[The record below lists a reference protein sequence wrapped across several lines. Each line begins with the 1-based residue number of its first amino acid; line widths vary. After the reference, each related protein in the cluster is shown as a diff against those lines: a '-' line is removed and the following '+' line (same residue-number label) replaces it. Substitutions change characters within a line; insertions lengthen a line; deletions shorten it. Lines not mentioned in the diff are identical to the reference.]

1 MYLST
6 YTMLCLGS
14 VERKRAHT
22 PQLSLRAEHL
32 RSLAQRRRSAPSLAF
47 EKALGSMP
55 WSSIREEAP
64 CWVSVEQ
71 CPFVLGLSSE
81 NAELVLD
88 TCVQVT
94 EGMKTRRR
102 QLFLFSD
109 VIVIAKLK
117 SSASYRL
124 KHRVSLED
132 LWLYGF
138 EDEPEEEEGGGGEID
153 LRTSL
158 VLAWPLAFCVVS
170 FHSPEVKERWL
181 DTLHRKIKV
190 AKERAGSTTPP
201 PSVLM
206 KVLSGSITAK
216 TLTGGGM
223 EPSIE
228 FSLDSDAK
236 LLTLPRCVTQPIE
249 NGSNSKWS
257 ILRKLRISSTLTSI
271 SSHPDTDS
279 KSHLFG
285 QPLSKTCPED
295 GTLPKP
301 ITDILVLLW
310 KKGPSTEGVFRK
322 NGNNKNLK
330 AIREQLDSG
339 TEVEMEAL
347 PVVLLVGL
355 LKSFLTELP
364 GSLLVSEMYETWM
377 KALETKVIH
386 HRSLELKR
394 VVVKLPG
401 PNILLLRN
409 ILCVLHHIT
418 KSADTNKMDANNL
431 ALCIAPTLLQ
441 KDIMSLDVQTAKKVT
456 ELTKFLIEHCC
467 EIFGEDVL
475 SLLGDPDEDNSDS
488 VLSQQHDSA
497 YDSTDADAEGDS
509 VGSTQVEGEGERGG
523 SSPSLLSA
531 CGMQC
536 GAIPSCPSNA
546 IFHTFTNKKLFN
558 RRCSEPIIFP
568 SAEKRSLIGLARS
581 HDDFSVEW
589 RDFEEHPLKKQISD
603 DSFLLP
609 GCGVADTRH
618 AATLSL
624 PKLGGSQTMTWR
636 QLEPSCPSSCSLESA
651 ASNTSE
657 VSLFTS
663 SPLTSPACQ
672 RGGQSTRHAPLSTK
686 PRAEPPRASTM
697 EVVERCTQ
705 SMNVDRKALLRTKS
719 LGAFGFAWGSLKK
732 GDLQKEKPFPF
743 GTLQEDSQSEV
754 EAPVA
759 EAPLKQ
765 KRPLSAVEVF
775 LQVDSRLPSQPP
787 SYEQAVQSAAQ
798 PSPPHYGS
806 MTVSA
811 VAATLS
817 RKSRPASMNANFLY
831 SCPVNQYTDCFS
843 QGTDGDD
850 VTTAQRHS
858 VGFRQR
864 AMSESMS
871 RALHETVSHHDTA
884 SRHENVSRR
893 CSQPVFEEFS
903 YAKES
908 YV

>member
-1 MYLST
+1 MDRDMEAPRTRTLED
-6 YTMLCLGS
+6 LGIAVMRRGS
-14 VERKRAHT
+14 YDEAAALGLH
-22 PQLSLRAEHL
+22 PHL

-88 TCVQVT
+88 ACVQIT

-109 VIVIAKLK
+109 VIAITMLK

-138 EDEPEEEEGGGGEID
+138 EEEEGGGGEID

-181 DTLHRKIKV
+181 DTLHRKIKA
-190 AKERAGSTTPP
+190 AKERAGSTTPA

-216 TLTGGGM
+216 TGVGM
-223 EPSIE
+223 EPSIK
-228 FSLDSDAK
+228 FLLDSDTKIPAV
-236 LLTLPRCVTQPIE
+236 PSCVTQPIE
-249 NGSNSKWS
+249 NGSNSKWG
-257 ILRKLRISSTLTSI
+257 ILRKLRRSSTLTSM
-271 SSHPDTDS
+271 SSRPDTDS

-285 QPLSKTCPED
+285 QSLSKTCPED

-301 ITDILVLLW
+301 ITDILVLLC

-322 NGNNKNLK
+322 NGNSKNLK

-339 TEVEMEAL
+339 TEVEMESL

-355 LKSFLTELP
+355 LKSFLKELP
-364 GSLLVSEMYETWM
+364 GSLLVSDMYETWM
-377 KALETKVIH
+377 KALEIKDDH

-394 VVVKLPG
+394 VVDKLPG

-418 KSADTNKMDANNL
+418 ERADANKMDANNL

-441 KDIMSLDVQTAKKVT
+441 KDTMSLDVQTVEKVI
-456 ELTKFLIEHCC
+456 ELTQFLIEHCC

-475 SLLGDPDEDNSDS
+475 SLLGDPEEENSDS
-488 VLSQQHDSA
+488 VSSQQHDSA
-497 YDSTDADAEGDS
+497 YDSNDPDAEGDS
-509 VGSTQVEGEGERGG
+509 MGSTKVEGEGERCG
-523 SSPSLLSA
+523 SSPSLLFA

-536 GAIPSCPSNA
+536 GSIPSNT
-546 IFHTFTNKKLFN
+546 IFHTFTNKKHFD
-558 RRCSEPIIFP
+558 RRCSEPIIFT

-581 HDDFSVEW
+581 NDDFSVEG

-609 GCGVADTRH
+609 ECGVTNTRH
-618 AATLSL
+618 ATTLSL

-636 QLEPSCPSSCSLESA
+636 QLDPSCLSSCSLESA
-651 ASNTSE
+651 SSNTSE

-672 RGGQSTRHAPLSTK
+672 HRGQSTHHAPLSAK
-686 PRAEPPRASTM
+686 PRAEPPRADTT
-697 EVVERCTQ
+697 EVV
-705 SMNVDRKALLRTKS
+705 SMKVDSKALMRTKS
-719 LGAFGFAWGSLKK
+719 LGAFGFARGSLKK
-732 GDLQKEKPFPF
+732 GDHQKEKPFSC
-743 GTLQEDSQSEV
+743 GTLEEDSQSEV

-759 EAPLKQ
+759 EASLRQ

-787 SYEQAVQSAAQ
+787 SYEQAVQSATQ

-831 SCPVNQYTDCFS
+831 SCPVKQYTDCFS
-843 QGTDGDD
+843 RGIDSDD
-850 VTTAQRHS
+850 VTAAQQHP

-864 AMSESMS
+864 AMSESVS
-871 RALHETVSHHDTA
+871 RARHETL
-884 SRHENVSRR
+884 SRHETASHHETVSRR
-893 CSQPVFEEFS
+893 CSQPVFEEHS
-903 YAKES
+903 YTKES

>member
-1 MYLST
+1 MDTDMEAPRTRTLED
-6 YTMLCLGS
+6 LGIAVMRRGS
-14 VERKRAHT
+14 YDEAAALGLH
-22 PQLSLRAEHL
+22 PHL

-55 WSSIREEAP
+55 WSSIR
-64 CWVSVEQ
+64 
-71 CPFVLGLSSE
+71 
-81 NAELVLD
+81 
-88 TCVQVT
+88 
-94 EGMKTRRR
+94 
-102 QLFLFSD
+102 
-109 VIVIAKLK
+109 

-124 KHRVSLED
+124 KHRVSLQD

-181 DTLHRKIKV
+181 DTLHRKIKA

-216 TLTGGGM
+216 TLPGEGM
-223 EPSIE
+223 EPSIK
-228 FSLDSDAK
+228 FSLDNDTKIPA
-236 LLTLPRCVTQPIE
+236 LPSCVTQPIE

-257 ILRKLRISSTLTSI
+257 ILRKLRKTSMSSR
-271 SSHPDTDS
+271 PDTDS

-285 QPLSKTCPED
+285 QSLSKTCPED

-301 ITDILVLLW
+301 ITDILVLLC

-347 PVVLLVGL
+347 PVALLVGL
-355 LKSFLTELP
+355 LKSFLKELP
-364 GSLLVSEMYETWM
+364 GSLLVSDMYETWM
-377 KALETKVIH
+377 KALETKDVH

-394 VVVKLPG
+394 VVDKLPG

-418 KSADTNKMDANNL
+418 ESADANKMDANNL
-431 ALCIAPTLLQ
+431 ALCIAPSLLE
-441 KDIMSLDVQTAKKVT
+441 KDIMSLDVQTVEKVA
-456 ELTKFLIEHCC
+456 ELTQFLIEHCC

-475 SLLGDPDEDNSDS
+475 SLLGDPEEDNSDS
-488 VLSQQHDSA
+488 VSSQQHDSA
-497 YDSTDADAEGDS
+497 YDSNDPDAEGDS
-509 VGSTQVEGEGERGG
+509 MGATQVEGKGERGS
-523 SSPSLLSA
+523 SSPSLLFA
-531 CGMQC
+531 YGMQC
-536 GAIPSCPSNA
+536 GPIPSNT
-546 IFHTFTNKKLFN
+546 IFHTFTNKNPFN

-581 HDDFSVEW
+581 HDDFSVEGG
-589 RDFEEHPLKKQISD
+589 DFEEHPLKKQISD

-609 GCGVADTRH
+609 ECGVTNTRH
-618 AATLSL
+618 ATTLSL

-636 QLEPSCPSSCSLESA
+636 QLDPSCLSSCSLESA
-651 ASNTSE
+651 SSNTSE

-672 RGGQSTRHAPLSTK
+672 HRGQSTCHAPLSAK
-686 PRAEPPRASTM
+686 PRAEPPRADTT
-697 EVVERCTQ
+697 EVVERWTQ
-705 SMNVDRKALLRTKS
+705 SKKVDSKALMRTKS
-719 LGAFGFAWGSLKK
+719 LGGFAWGSLKK
-732 GDLQKEKPFPF
+732 GDLQKEKPFSC

-754 EAPVA
+754 EAPVV
-759 EAPLKQ
+759 EAPLRQ

-787 SYEQAVQSAAQ
+787 SYEQAVQSASQ

-850 VTTAQRHS
+850 VTAAQQHS
-858 VGFRQR
+858 VRFRQR
-864 AMSESMS
+864 AMSESVS
-871 RALHETVSHHDTA
+871 RARHETA
-884 SRHENVSRR
+884 SRHETVSRR
-893 CSQPVFEEFS
+893 CSQPVFEEYS
-903 YAKES
+903 YTKES